1 MQKILNKLAKANKPL
16 TSVKHKINLAQVDDL
31 TQNEQYISELAYT
44 HLNNVFDLADQME
57 EQLGFLAGLGDL
69 AQESMEDV
77 YSLEEAI
84 QDLGIDMPEDI
95 AELKLRFTILKDLK
109 VSEDANEHL
118 QRIKNGLELFKDIV

>member
-1 MQKILNKLAKANKPL
+1 MQKILNKLAKTNKRS
-16 TSVKHKINLAQVDDL
+16 TSVKKVNLAQVDDL

-84 QDLGIDMPEDI
+84 KDLGIDMPDDI
-95 AELKLRFTILKDLK
+95 AQLKLRFTILKDLK

-118 QRIKNGLELFKDIV
+118 QRIKIGLELFRDIV